1 MNTAKVFNVEILDIN
16 SDHVKKGKSVICLEQ
31 NGFLLCKKGRITL
44 IMDETSYEVKP
55 GDLYIYPAFSQ
66 TYIHSVSDNFAGI
79 IGRADFDFVL
89 SSLDSIADTQTHVY
103 IRFHPLNSLKES
115 QYECIIKL
123 IERIQQREKIQTS
136 LKTQVIG
143 ALVQAFCYEVID
155 AYITNYKEQIQSKK
169 QTRKDKVFQNFLLSL
184 HQNFRTHRD
193 VAFYA
198 EQQSLTPRYFSTLIH
213 SLSGKSPLQWI
224 VLFVITEAK
233 HLLSNPKASVKEVA
247 DKLNFTDQSF
257 FGRYFK
263 QYAGYAPSK
272 YKSLFGK

>member
-66 TYIHSVSDNFAGI
+66 TYIHSVSDNFTGI

-169 QTRKDKVFQNFLLSL
+169 QTRKDKIFQNFLLSL

-233 HLLSNPKASVKEVA
+233 HVLSNPKASVKEVA